1 MPFQIQNFARVSASA
16 NEEIDII
23 QQMNTAVSPAVMYNA
38 DVKGCFTKHS
48 YFSSTFT
55 GTNPAV
61 SSGDTQSVIGAPGYF
76 DQISGNLKKYD
87 SIEAYSA
94 IDNFRIT
101 YQVVAINATSP
112 KVIVTPINTSGVVKL
127 LVAPVFVYNPPA
139 STTIVSG
146 SLLATPVT
154 VIPAMANAI
163 ISVNSVVFAT
173 NAGTA
178 YAGGGNI
185 GLAYDNAVVIVTPSA
200 VPGLIAG
207 AAAATFQPETIADTG
222 LLGALSIAEI
232 GHGVVLSAANPFTAA
247 APWTGYQPLIVYVNY
262 SVFATV

>member
-94 IDNFRIT
+94 VDNFRIT

-112 KVIVTPINTSGVVKL
+112 KVIVTPTNTTGVVKL
-127 LVAPVFVYNPPA
+127 LVAPVF
-139 STTIVSG
+139 TTAVPNGPITG
-146 SLLATPVT
+146 GTLLATPVT
-154 VIPAMANAI
+154 VIPAMANAVV
-163 ISVNSVVFAT
+163 SVNSVVFAT

-185 GLAYDNAVVIVTPSA
+185 GLAYDNAVVIVTPNA

-207 AAAATFQPETIADTG
+207 AAAATFQPETIAATG